1 MILAQ
6 TMLAFLE
13 NRRNIMGLQIRE
25 VVSFI

>member
-13 NRRNIMGLQIRE
+13 NRRNITGLQIRE